1 LKAKERVAKAI
12 TFYKKAGLAV
22 ALAEISNR
30 KGPFV
35 QGDMYVF
42 AVNLKGIMVAHG
54 YNEKFVGQNFME
66 VKDSGNKKF
75 IREIVNNAVAEGN
88 GWMDYKWYN
97 PVTQEDMTK
106 FVYFEK
112 VDDMIF
118 CSGVY
123 KEM

>member
-1 LKAKERVAKAI
+1 
-12 TFYKKAGLAV
+12 
-22 ALAEISNR
+22 
-30 KGPFV
+30 
-35 QGDMYVF
+35 
-42 AVNLKGIMVAHG
+42 
-54 YNEKFVGQNFME
+54 ME